1 MELTNEI
8 CSTFAAID
16 SIKKDAMHDQSEAD
30 LALSDI
36 YHFIEFTDNL
46 NLAQTYKVMQL
57 LKNVLKKRR
66 EAKNKILIANLYD
79 KCSSQEI
86 TSGELKESVRN
97 MYERQYNNRVLKD
110 LSNIITMKKDEFNE
124 YLDHDFL
131 AQD

>member
-1 MELTNEI
+1 
-8 CSTFAAID
+8 
-16 SIKKDAMHDQSEAD
+16 
-30 LALSDI
+30 
-36 YHFIEFTDNL
+36 
-46 NLAQTYKVMQL
+46 MQL